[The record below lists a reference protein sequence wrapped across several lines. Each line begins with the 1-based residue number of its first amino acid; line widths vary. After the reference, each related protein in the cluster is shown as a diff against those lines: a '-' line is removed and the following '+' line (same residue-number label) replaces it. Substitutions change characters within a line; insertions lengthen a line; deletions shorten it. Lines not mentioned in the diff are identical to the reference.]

1 MSIFLTGSSGFV
13 GKNLISYF
21 KDRFFIKRY
30 KRDSSVKI
38 EQDYVI
44 HLAGKAHDTKKA
56 FSKRDYYKSNTELTK
71 KVFDSFLESKAKV
84 FIMLSSVK
92 AAADSVE
99 GILFESQS
107 PSPKTDYGK
116 SKLMAENYILSKSI
130 PPDKKFFILR
140 PCMIHGPYNKGNLNL
155 LFNLISKNIPWFLG
169 SFENKR
175 SYCSIEN
182 LLFVINEIIENFNF
196 ESGIYNV
203 SDDEALST
211 NEVVLLISKSL
222 DKRKFIIKIPVKIVK
237 LIAKIGDFI
246 KLPLNSERLKKLTE
260 SYVVSN
266 KKIIKLI
273 GKPLP
278 VNSKVGLLRTFK
290 SFS

>member
-21 KDRFFIKRY
+21 NDRFFIKRY
-30 KRDSSVKI
+30 KRDSSIKI

-44 HLAGKAHDTKKA
+44 HLAGKAHDTKNT
-56 FSKRDYYKSNTELTK
+56 FSKRDYFKINTDLTK
-71 KVFDSFLESKAKV
+71 QVFDSFLESKAKV

-92 AAADSVE
+92 AVADSVD
-99 GILFESQS
+99 GILLESQL

-130 PPDKKFFILR
+130 PVDKKVFILR
-140 PCMIHGPYNKGNLNL
+140 PCMIHGPNNKGNMNL
-155 LFNLISKNIPWFLG
+155 LFNFISKNIPWFLG

-182 LLFVINEIIENFNF
+182 LCFVINEILENFNY

-203 SDDEALST
+203 SDDEPLST
-211 NEVVLLISKSL
+211 NEVVLLISKSINKKKL
-222 DKRKFIIKIPVKIVK
+222 IVKFPVKIVK
-237 LIAKIGDFI
+237 FIAKIGDFT
-246 KLPLNSERLKKLTE
+246 KFPLNSERLKKLTE

-266 KKIIKLI
+266 KKITELI

-278 VNSKVGLLRTFK
+278 VCSKSGLLRTFK
-290 SFS
+290 SFK

>member
-1 MSIFLTGSSGFV
+1 MSIFLTGSSGFI

-21 KDRFFIKRY
+21 SGRFFIKTY
-30 KRDSSVKI
+30 KRESIILI

-44 HLAGKAHDTKKA
+44 HLAGKAHDTKNT
-56 FSKRDYYKSNTELTK
+56 FSKRDYYKINTDLTK
-71 KVFDSFLESKAKV
+71 KVFDSFLESKAKI

-92 AAADSVE
+92 AVADSVD
-99 GILFESQS
+99 GILLESQS

-130 PPDKKFFILR
+130 PIDKKVFILR
-140 PCMIHGPYNKGNLNL
+140 PCMIHGPNNKGNMNL
-155 LFNLISKNIPWFLG
+155 LFNIISKNIPWFLG

-182 LLFVINEIIENFNF
+182 LFFVINEILENFNF
-196 ESGIYNV
+196 KSGIYNV
-203 SDDEALST
+203 SDDEPLST
-211 NEVVLLISKSL
+211 NEVVLLIAKSINKKKL
-222 DKRKFIIKIPVKIVK
+222 IVNFPVKIVK
-237 LIAKIGDFI
+237 FIAKIGDFI
-246 KLPLNSERLKKLTE
+246 KFPLNSERLKKLTE

-266 KKIIKLI
+266 KKITKLI

-278 VNSKVGLLRTFK
+278 VSSKSGLLKTFK
-290 SFS
+290 SFQ

>member
-1 MSIFLTGSSGFV
+1 MRMNNKILYANIAIIGSGP
-13 GKNLISYF
+13 
-21 KDRFFIKRY
+21 
-30 KRDSSVKI
+30 
-38 EQDYVI
+38 
-44 HLAGKAHDTKKA
+44 AGYTAALK
-56 FSKRDYYKSNTELTK
+56 
-71 KVFDSFLESKAKV
+71 
-84 FIMLSSVK
+84 LSSEKKRV
-92 AAADSVE
+92 
-99 GILFESQS
+99 ILIEKYNKIGGVCLHVGCIPSKSMLNIAKILYESQS

-211 NEVVLLISKSL
+211 NEVILLISKSL
-222 DKRKFIIKIPVKIVK
+222 EKRKFIIKIPVKIVK